1 MSDRHDE
8 KKGPRRVPLL
18 PLRDIVVFPHMVV
31 PLFVG
36 REKSIG
42 ALEEAM
48 GRSGSSGA
56 PGAGGKEIF
65 LSAQR
70 KAKTNEPIPED
81 IFTIGTIGTIIQ
93 LLRLP
98 DGTVKVLVE
107 GKRRAAIRRFTQTD
121 GFFTVEIEE
130 IPEVVERSV
139 ELDALVREVHATFE
153 TYVKLNKRIAPEIL
167 ISVQTIEDPG
177 QLADTM
183 VGQLQLKLADKQA
196 ILEIDSPSKRLS
208 RLYELIKAEI
218 EILQVERKIR
228 TRVKKQ
234 MEKTQK
240 EYYLNE
246 QMQAIQKEL
255 GDRDEFKN
263 ELTELEER
271 AKQKN
276 LSKEAQG
283 KVKKELKKLRM
294 MAPMSAEAAVVRNYV
309 DWVLGLPW
317 GEKTEEKL
325 DVVDAERILDEDH
338 YGLKKVKERI
348 LEYLAVQALVKK
360 LKGPILCLVG
370 PPGVGKTSLARSIAK
385 ATGRNFVRLS
395 LGGVRDEAEVR
406 GHRRTY
412 IGALPGKIIQSI
424 KKAGT
429 QNPVFLLDEI
439 DKMST
444 DFRGDPSA
452 ALLEV
457 LDPEQNSTF
466 NDHYLDLDYDL
477 SDVMFITT
485 ANYLHGIPIPLQDRM
500 EIIQLPGYTEFE
512 KVSIA
517 ERYLIPKQKR
527 DNGIADVP
535 VEFPEDSVRD
545 VIHYYTKEAGVR
557 NLERELATVCRKIA
571 RAVVAKKAPVHMLD
585 DGPTVGWRITP
596 KRLTRYLGPH
606 RYRYGRQEGEDE
618 IGLVMGL
625 AVTMHGGELLAT
637 EVSIVSGKG
646 KLVLTGKLGD
656 VMQESAQAAIS
667 YVRARAP
674 SLGLDRDFYSRADIH
689 VHLPEGAIPKD
700 GPSAGITMCTGL
712 VSALLRVP
720 VRRDLAMT
728 GEITLRGRVLPI
740 GGLKEK
746 ILAAHRSGITTVIMP
761 KENAKDL
768 RDIPKRVLKTLKV
781 IPVDHMDEVLR
792 HALVLPD
799 PANFLT
805 SPSVTVDW
813 RQPLD
818 RRDDRRDRER
828 RDESSRI
835 PVASAVP
842 PPSAIIEEPHNDP
855 HSESGSDERQP
866 PSQPGATDNPGS
878 SPDSSARP
886 FAVPGLQEHK

>member
-1 MSDRHDE
+1 MSDRHDD
-8 KKGPRRVPLL
+8 KRGPRRVPLL

-48 GRSGSSGA
+48 GKGVG
-56 PGAGGKEIF
+56 GGKEIF

-70 KAKTNEPIPED
+70 KAKTNEPVPED
-81 IFTIGTIGTIIQ
+81 IFTIGTLGTIIQ

-130 IPEVVERSV
+130 VPDLVERSV
-139 ELDALVREVHATFE
+139 EIDALVREVHATFE

-183 VGQLQLKLADKQA
+183 VGQLQLKLAEKQA
-196 ILEIDSPSKRLS
+196 VLEIDSPSRRLG
-208 RLYELIKAEI
+208 RIYELVKAEI

-309 DWVLGLPW
+309 DWVLALPW
-317 GEKTEEKL
+317 GEKTEDEL
-325 DVVDAERILDEDH
+325 DVIDAERILDEDH
-338 YGLKKVKERI
+338 YGLRKVKERI

-395 LGGVRDEAEVR
+395 LGGVRDEAEIR

-412 IGALPGKIIQSI
+412 IGALPGKIVQSL

-512 KVSIA
+512 KLSIA

-527 DNGIADVP
+527 DNGIQEVP
-535 VEFPEDSVRD
+535 VEFPDDAIRD
-545 VIHYYTKEAGVR
+545 IIHFYTKEAGVR
-557 NLERELATVCRKIA
+557 NLEREIATVCRKIA
-571 RAVVAKKAPVHMLD
+571 RDVVAKKAPVRTSS
-585 DGPTVGWRITP
+585 DGVGIGWRVTP

-606 RYRYGRQEGEDE
+606 RFRYGRQEGKDE
-618 IGLVMGL
+618 VGLVMGL
-625 AVTMHGGELLAT
+625 AVTMYGGDLLAT
-637 EVSIVSGKG
+637 EVSIVAGKG

-667 YVRARAP
+667 YVRSRAP
-674 SLGLDRDFYSRADIH
+674 SLGLERDFYSRADIH

-761 KENAKDL
+761 KDNAKDL

-781 IPVDHMDEVLR
+781 VPVEHMDEVLR
-792 HALVLPD
+792 HALVMPN
-799 PANFLT
+799 AGTFLIE
-805 SPSVTVDW
+805 PSVPVDW
-813 RQPLD
+813 RQPSE
-818 RRDDRRDRER
+818 RRERER
-828 RDESSRI
+828 RDELSRM

-842 PPSAIIEEPHNDP
+842 PPSALEEPA
-855 HSESGSDERQP
+855 SESDDR
-866 PSQPGATDNPGS
+866 PSLPSPSPGS
-878 SPDSSARP
+878 SPETNATALPRPAPARR
-886 FAVPGLQEHK
+886 ED

>member
-48 GRSGSSGA
+48 GKGA
-56 PGAGGKEIF
+56 VGGKEIF

-81 IFTIGTIGTIIQ
+81 IFTVGTVGTIIQ

-107 GKRRAAIRRFTQTD
+107 GKKRAQIRRFVQTD
-121 GFFTVEIEE
+121 SFFTVEVDE
-130 IPEVVERSV
+130 IPELQERSV

-196 ILEIDSPSKRLS
+196 ILEIDSPSKRLA

-276 LSKEAQG
+276 LSKEAQT

-325 DVVDAERILDEDH
+325 DVLDAEKILDEDH

-348 LEYLAVQALVKK
+348 LEYLAVQALVQK

-385 ATGRNFVRLS
+385 ATGRTFVRLS
-395 LGGVRDEAEVR
+395 LGGVRDEAEIR

-412 IGALPGKIIQSI
+412 IGALPGKIIQSL

-527 DNGIADVP
+527 DNGIGDVP
-535 VEFPEDSVRD
+535 VEFPEDAVRD
-545 VIHYYTKEAGVR
+545 VIHFYTKEAGVR
-557 NLERELATVCRKIA
+557 NLEREIATVCRKIA
-571 RAVVAKKAPVHMLD
+571 RDVVAKKAPVRMLD
-585 DGPTVGWRITP
+585 DGATPGWRITP
-596 KRLTRYLGPH
+596 KRLPRYLGPH
-606 RYRYGRQEGEDE
+606 RFRYGRQEGQDE
-618 IGLVMGL
+618 IGLVNGL
-625 AVTMHGGELLAT
+625 AVTMYGGDLLAT
-637 EVSIVSGKG
+637 EVSIVAGKG

-728 GEITLRGRVLPI
+728 GEITLRGRVLAI

-746 ILAAHRSGITTVIMP
+746 ILAAHRSGIVTVIMP

-781 IPVDHMDEVLR
+781 IPVEHMDEVLR
-792 HALVLPD
+792 VALVLPD

-805 SPSVTVDW
+805 SPSVPVDW
-813 RQPLD
+813 RQPQD
-818 RRDDRRDRER
+818 RRDDRRERER
-828 RDESSRI
+828 RDEASRM

-842 PPSAIIEEPHNDP
+842 PPSAVED
-855 HSESGSDERQP
+855 G
-866 PSQPGATDNPGS
+866 PGRPLDDDRPATTPENPGS
-878 SPDSSARP
+878 SPGPTAGP
-886 FAVPGLQEHK
+886 VPGLGLVLVED